1 MMIDNTIREQLSLVK
16 SERETD
22 RLNSGIAGGG
32 SGPHDPNMEIRVAR
46 LETDMKDMKASL
58 KGLEVSSAR
67 IEAVLGTLATRA
79 DVAMATGSVNTLTA
93 RVDAQDRRLGAVE
106 KAITDT
112 IATALSKSLGAGA
125 IVSMVAGIGAIMVT
139 TVGIVAW
146 TLRHFQLG

>member
-1 MMIDNTIREQLSLVK
+1 
-16 SERETD
+16 
-22 RLNSGIAGGG
+22 
-32 SGPHDPNMEIRVAR
+32 MEIRVAR

-125 IVSMVAGIGAIMVT
+125 IVSMVAGIGAITVT